1 VVTSSDA
8 ETGVDVV
15 EDSPESSLELERDPV
30 GGDEA
35 HQRNKHNKCCV
46 EPVDVLGPVAPSHG
60 SVGDVRLVD
69 VLLGSA
75 GSKRDIV
82 LGAIREWRGIL
93 ARSSSCR
100 HIDYVADGLLE
111 LAMASVVGSNMKV
124 PTHEHPKLMVT
135 QKGEGK
141 KDLFRIN
148 DILSKR

>member
-1 VVTSSDA
+1 VVTSSDT
-8 ETGVDVV
+8 ETSVDVV
-15 EDSPESSLELERDPV
+15 EDGPESSLKLKRDPV

-35 HQRNKHNKCCV
+35 HQGNKNNKCCV

-60 SVGDVRLVD
+60 SIGDVRLVD
-69 VLLGSA
+69 VLLGAA

-111 LAMASVVGSNMKV
+111 LAMASVVVSNMKV
-124 PTHEHPKLMVT
+124 PRHEHPKLMVT
-135 QKGEGK
+135 RRGEGK

>member
-1 VVTSSDA
+1 MVTSSDA
-8 ETGVDVV
+8 ETSVDVV
-15 EDSPESSLELERDPV
+15 EDSPESSLKLERNPV

-69 VLLGSA
+69 VLLGAA
-75 GSKRDIV
+75 GSERDIV

-93 ARSSSCR
+93 ACSGSCR

-111 LAMASVVGSNMKV
+111 LAMASVVESNMKV

-135 QKGEGK
+135 RRGEGK
-141 KDLFRIN
+141 KRPF
-148 DILSKR
+148 

>member
-1 VVTSSDA
+1 M
-8 ETGVDVV
+8 DVV
-15 EDSPESSLELERDPV
+15 EDSPESSLKLERNPV

-46 EPVDVLGPVAPSHG
+46 EPVDVLRPVTPSHG

-69 VLLGSA
+69 VLLGAA
-75 GSKRDIV
+75 GSERDIV

-93 ARSSSCR
+93 ACSGSCR

-111 LAMASVVGSNMKV
+111 LAMASVVESNMKV

-135 QKGEGK
+135 RRGEGK
-141 KDLFRIN
+141 ERPF
-148 DILSKR
+148 